1 MMTLAKGPTYIQSY
15 FLPSLLQLE
24 QILNKLE
31 KGFQWLPKP
40 NLFDLKKAN
49 FCRIPKLKS
58 LKLNWINHN
67 YHIFKNIFI
76 QYFFRLRF
84 FLKAWYWFLIDTVFQ
99 IIQKYL

>member
-40 NLFDLKKAN
+40 NLFDLKKGQ
-49 FCRIPKLKS
+49 L
-58 LKLNWINHN
+58 LQDL
-67 YHIFKNIFI
+67 
-76 QYFFRLRF
+76 
-84 FLKAWYWFLIDTVFQ
+84 
-99 IIQKYL
+99 

>member
-40 NLFDLKKAN
+40 NLFDLKKSQLLQD
-49 FCRIPKLKS
+49 P
-58 LKLNWINHN
+58 
-67 YHIFKNIFI
+67 
-76 QYFFRLRF
+76 
-84 FLKAWYWFLIDTVFQ
+84 
-99 IIQKYL
+99 